1 MSGNTEKESSI
12 NSACDVHLHDIL
24 HFWYVHVDVIFIH
37 SDLHPE
43 CQKGPHPA
51 PTPCTEEDTRGFLD
65 MACSQKY

>member
-1 MSGNTEKESSI
+1 MLGNTEKQNSI

-24 HFWYVHVDVIFIH
+24 HFCYVHVDVIFIH

-43 CQKGPHPA
+43 CLKA
-51 PTPCTEEDTRGFLD
+51 TLVFTEEDTRGIPD